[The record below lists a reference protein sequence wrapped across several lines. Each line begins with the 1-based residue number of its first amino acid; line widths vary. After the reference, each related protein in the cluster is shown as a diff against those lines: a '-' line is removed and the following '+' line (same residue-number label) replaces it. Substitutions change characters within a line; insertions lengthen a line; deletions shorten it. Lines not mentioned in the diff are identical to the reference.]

1 MNIYYIDVEMF
12 KDSDRWI
19 TGIHNKTN
27 LVIAESEEDAISIM
41 KSLTHPY
48 YREVKVTEGVDR
60 IVITGNG
67 DNVEEYLD
75 EPDVYNC
82 KTQKEWLDKFNNHY
96 IRYNYKIYDKGGEV
110 EMLNYYQHFGI
121 DEFPKELPKEPVKK
135 MLKS

>member
-1 MNIYYIDVEMF
+1 MNIYYIDIEMF

-27 LVIAESEEDAISIM
+27 LVIAESEEDAINIM

-48 YREVKVTEGVDR
+48 YREVKATEGVNK

-67 DNVEEYLD
+67 NNVKEYLN
-75 EPDVYNC
+75 EPDVYIC
-82 KTQKEWLDKFNNHY
+82 KTQKEWLDKFNDHY
-96 IRYNYKIYDKGGEV
+96 IRYNYKIYDKDGEV
-110 EMLNYYQHFGI
+110 ELLNYYQHFGI
-121 DEFPKELPKEPVKK
+121 DEFPKELPKEPTKK